1 MLQTASSKAPA
12 ADGTANSLTLKPGIP
27 LDHAWRFGGDFED
40 LQGVIPRR
48 GTVPGR
54 CSAGFWWVVWS
65 GMSGFGESRVSAV
78 LAVANGAFRMAAA
91 AAADALAAVDLIH
104 VTDAKGPPS
113 DPFAARDADYI
124 RQTLP
129 ALRALSEIYFRADVS
144 GLDRIPAQGP
154 VLLVGNHS
162 GGTMIADTFVFAQ
175 AFYDHFGPD
184 RRFHQLA
191 HDLVFKVPGLRT
203 LVQQYGT
210 VPAAPE
216 NMRRALESDA
226 ALLVYPGGDEES
238 FRPSWESSTVAFAGR
253 TGFVKLALEF
263 GVPIVPVVALGGQ
276 ETGLFLGRGRR
287 IASVLS
293 LDRLARLKVV
303 PPVLGPPF
311 GITVLDFPGRIPLP
325 SKITIRVMPPIDL
338 RKMLGANGDIEEGY
352 RLVTSRMQRTLTRLQ
367 GQRSLPVVG

>member
-1 MLQTASSKAPA
+1 
-12 ADGTANSLTLKPGIP
+12 
-27 LDHAWRFGGDFED
+27 
-40 LQGVIPRR
+40 
-48 GTVPGR
+48 
-54 CSAGFWWVVWS
+54 
-65 GMSGFGESRVSAV
+65 MSGPGESRTAT
-78 LAVANGAFRMAAA
+78 AMAAAGGAFRMAAA
-91 AAADALAAVDLIH
+91 AAEDALAAVDVLH
-104 VTDAKGPPS
+104 LTGAQGSPA
-113 DPFAARDADYI
+113 DPFEARNPEYI
-124 RQTLP
+124 RRTLP
-129 ALRALSEIYFRADVS
+129 ALRASSRAYFRADVA

-210 VPAAPE
+210 VPASTD
-216 NMRRALESDA
+216 NMRRALGMGA
-226 ALLVYPGGDEES
+226 AMLVYPGGDEES

-253 TGFVKLALEF
+253 TGFVRLALELD
-263 GVPIVPVVALGGQ
+263 VPIVPVVALGGQ
-276 ETGLFLGRGRR
+276 ETGLFLGRGRGL
-287 IASVLS
+287 ASALS
-293 LDRLARLKVV
+293 LDRIARLKVL

-311 GITVLDFPGRIPLP
+311 GLTVLDFPGRIPLP

-338 RKMLGANGDIEEGY
+338 RKEIGGDGDLGEGY

-367 GQRSLPVVG
+367 GQRRLPVVG